1 MYILRLQQVREI
13 VSGPVDGNVCYAW
26 LAAAQCR
33 TRSLVRCGLAARGLK
48 RMGLLLE
55 MVREWQLGWKVRVVE
70 WLQRAIA
77 CAFAS
82 CHPTQAK
89 HHQVASRA
97 IVFEQREFAMLL
109 TKCVDE
115 LWFNADVSIRVDYA

>member
-1 MYILRLQQVREI
+1 MCDI
-13 VSGPVDGNVCYAW
+13 VSGRVGGKLFYLG
-26 LAAAQCR
+26 LAAAHCHS
-33 TRSLVRCGLAARGLK
+33 RSSVRCGLAARGLK

-55 MVREWQLGWKVRVVE
+55 RVREGQLGWKVRGGE